1 MRNLIVKSLSLILFF
16 SFVIINLS
24 SCKHIGYKDVVS
36 VTYTVNGK
44 TKTERSSANML
55 LGARETISESEYAN
69 ADFKYQ
75 FEYIEPTIGDLL
87 TPSAKTVTSID
98 GFTNSDKGKFVYYK
112 YVAWGNKGPGCIIG
126 RDFDYGFSKYE
137 IISDICYNYI
147 KVKVVDDDTIIIR
160 NSKGETTYNVSSY
173 SITYFD

>member
-44 TKTERSSANML
+44 TKTERSSADMH

-75 FEYIEPTIGDLL
+75 FEYI
-87 TPSAKTVTSID
+87 
-98 GFTNSDKGKFVYYK
+98 
-112 YVAWGNKGPGCIIG
+112 
-126 RDFDYGFSKYE
+126 
-137 IISDICYNYI
+137 
-147 KVKVVDDDTIIIR
+147 
-160 NSKGETTYNVSSY
+160 
-173 SITYFD
+173 